1 MQTRYYKQRNLMM
14 QRAGLTALFL
24 ALSLSLLIAS
34 CQSEDEKRQK
44 ALQTAKQ
51 EGYAEG
57 YTHGYNAA
65 KSENDATYQQGY
77 EAARQE
83 IARSIAIRYSI
94 TGFWA
99 GFLAGLGGVVVVA
112 RKTILSRMNT
122 VRKKY
127 ELRKAFENIPTGLPP
142 DVYDNADQI
151 AHLYANILEQFRSTK
166 GYTLSQY
173 VERWRPRLKE
183 LMKKATQLLELLQE
197 LETTRK
203 HVNQQKLEH
212 TIADLQYTVRHAK
225 DDEARHTA
233 IKSLNRAKQTQ
244 HDLART
250 RRNIEHCETALQG
263 IIGVLESMHLKISNL
278 KVNTQRTDLLEE
290 LSSDIEAEMAAL
302 ETALQEVSA

>member
-1 MQTRYYKQRNLMM
+1 MQTLYHKQRNLI
-14 QRAGLTALFL
+14 QWALLALGLSLFL
-24 ALSLSLLIAS
+24 AS
-34 CQSEDEKRQK
+34 CQSEDEKRQN
-44 ALQTAKQ
+44 ALQAAKK

-57 YTHGYNAA
+57 YTDGYNAA

-83 IARSIAIRYSI
+83 IARNVAIRYGI
-94 TGFWA
+94 TGFLA
-99 GFLAGLGGVVVVA
+99 GFLAGVGGVVVIA
-112 RKTILSRMNT
+112 RKTVLSRVND

-142 DVYDNADQI
+142 DVYDDADRI
-151 AHLYANILEQFRSTK
+151 AHIYANILEQFRSTK
-166 GYTLSQY
+166 GYTLSEY
-173 VERWRPRLKE
+173 TERWRPRLKE
-183 LMKKATQLLELLQE
+183 LMKKATQLLELIQE

-233 IKSLNRAKQTQ
+233 MTSLNRAKQTL
-244 HDLART
+244 HDLVRT
-250 RRNIEHCETALQG
+250 KRNIEHCKTALQG
-263 IIGVLESMHLKISNL
+263 IIGVLESMHLKLSNL

-290 LSSDIEAEMAAL
+290 LSSDLEAEMAAL
-302 ETALQEVSA
+302 EAALQEVSA